1 MQDPLNIKHNDYG
14 RRGRQNREVPP
25 DRPKINMGYQKDLS
39 EAPANSQPVSA
50 TDPVSQMEALKA
62 ALKQVEE
69 NSPLATEVY
78 NFEIHEDTGR
88 LYVRVEDKDGNLIRQ
103 IPSERFIEVDQNVG
117 QMIGLF
123 LDQRGWD
130 SWPSVDR

>member
-25 DRPKINMGYQKDLS
+25 DRPKVNMGHQKDLS
-39 EAPANSQPVSA
+39 EAPANSQPASA

-62 ALKQVEE
+62 ALKHVEE

-88 LYVRVEDKDGNLIRQ
+88 LYVRVEDKDGKLIRQ

-123 LDQRGWD
+123 LDQRG
-130 SWPSVDR
+130 

>member
-123 LDQRGWD
+123 LDQRG
-130 SWPSVDR
+130 

>member
-1 MQDPLNIKHNDYG
+1 MQDPLNIKQNDYG
-14 RRGRQNREVPP
+14 RGGRQSREVSP
-25 DRPKINMGYQKDLS
+25 DRPQVNMGHQRDLS
-39 EAPANSQPVSA
+39 EALANSQPASA

-62 ALKQVEE
+62 TLKQVEE

-123 LDQRGWD
+123 LDQRG
-130 SWPSVDR
+130 